1 LGVAEGGGF
10 GFAEGAEFAGTSLND
25 GAGNFVR
32 KRGGFSA
39 GALGKRENVEIG
51 EGETLDKGERGG
63 VVVFRFAWET
73 GNYIGADGGVRETL
87 LDEFDA
93 ACVVLR
99 AIPTVHGGEDTV
111 RGGLQGHVEVLGDA
125 IRSREEIDEILG
137 NVERLDGANA
147 EAFDGGFV
155 KDAAEEVVEFSA
167 RRKVAAVGA
176 KVNAAENDFAIAGF
190 GEPLDFP
197 NDFAGRQAAALAADE
212 RDDTVRAA
220 GVAAVLD
227 FEGGPGVIPFS
238 TKDRGGEKF
247 GAVEDAASKDVA
259 KRGRNWLRPYEGMER
274 DG

>member
-1 LGVAEGGGF
+1 V
-10 GFAEGAEFAGTSLND
+10 
-25 GAGNFVR
+25 
-32 KRGGFSA
+32 K
-39 GALGKRENVEIG
+39 IG
-51 EGETLDKGERGG
+51 EGERFDEGERDG
-63 VVVFRFAWET
+63 VVVFSFTGET
-73 GNYIGADGGVRETL
+73 GDDVGADGRVWEAFV
-87 LDEFDA
+87 DEFDA
-93 ACVVLR
+93 AGIVLG
-99 AIPTVHGGEDTV
+99 AIPAVHGGEDAV
-111 RGGLQGHVEVLGDA
+111 GGGLQRHMEVLGDA